1 MPGGRVLV
9 VDDDPGCREL
19 YAVWLSDGF
28 DVETVD
34 TGRAGLDRIGW
45 PDVVVLDRQLP
56 GVGGTTV
63 AAGIEDAASD
73 PFVVMVSGVEPDVD
87 IVDLPVDAYL
97 TKPVRA
103 EELRDTVETML
114 SRSGSE
120 AVLRELFALRA
131 RKEVIEERRR
141 SSDLADDEQY
151 RALLEAI
158 EDRRATLRERLDQFE
173 PERREEIREA
183 LVEVDSGTDAEREPG
198 RLS

>member
-63 AAGIEDAASD
+63 AAGIEDAAPD